1 MSTGNT
7 STTESQR
14 SSYRLDLALLDRIE
28 RLSETQF
35 IYLMLIPVFLLLGS
49 MAIWPLLFT
58 ANLSLHADNVLS
70 PALVGDFVGLQNY
83 VDLLTGSSNSIL
95 RRPFIDLDQP
105 FTSAVPVTII
115 FTVVAVIVET
125 ILGFAMA
132 LVLDQEF
139 RGRRFA
145 RLIMILPWAVPI
157 VIEGMI
163 FYLMFQPAIGFAV
176 EPLHNLGLISSSP
189 LANSQDA
196 LLISIIADIWK
207 QSAFMAL
214 LILAGLQSI
223 DRSLYNVAKV
233 EGASRFQRFKTITFP
248 LVLPALLVALLFRTI
263 AALKVYGVV
272 ATVASCNTV
281 PTLSCLVVTTWTAHR
296 YGSAAAIGFLVAI
309 AIGLLLL
316 IYLLQFRGEEG
327 GGLGI

>member
-1 MSTGNT
+1 MTIEN
-7 STTESQR
+7 R
-14 SSYRLDLALLDRIE
+14 SSMDTRRPSYRLDLVVLDRIE

-35 IYLMLIPVFLLLGS
+35 VYLMLLPVLLVLGS
-49 MAIWPLLFT
+49 MAIWPLLYT

-70 PALVGDFVGLQNY
+70 PDLVGGFVGLQNY
-83 VDLLTGSSNSIL
+83 IDLLTGRANPIL
-95 RRPFIDLDQP
+95 RRPFFDLSRP
-105 FTSAVPVTII
+105 FRSAVPVTLL
-115 FTVVAVIVET
+115 FTLGAVVMET

-132 LVLDQEF
+132 LVLDQRF

-145 RLIMILPWAVPI
+145 RVAMILPWAVPI
-157 VIEGMI
+157 VIQGMI
-163 FYLMFQPAIGFAV
+163 FYLMFQPSIGFAV
-176 EPLHNLGLISSSP
+176 GPLNDLGLISASP

-196 LLISIIADIWK
+196 LLISILADIWK

-223 DRSLYNVAKV
+223 DRSLYEVAKV
-233 EGASRFQRFKTITFP
+233 EGASRLQRFRTITFP

-272 ATVASCNTV
+272 ETVASCNTV
-281 PTLSCLVVTTWTAHR
+281 PTVSCLVVTTWNAHR
-296 YGSAAAIGFLVAI
+296 YGSAAAIAFLVAI

-316 IYLLQFRGEEG
+316 IYLVQFRGEEG
-327 GGLGI
+327 GGLGV